1 MSKAADLLQEYI
13 DRLDTI
19 AAGEPVVEQADDR
32 EYLNGLL
39 DQLEDALNNAVDIAS
54 QLGRSSELRGVINA
68 YTRPWLE
75 AWASDR
81 NQMGSVPNLRSRL
94 EEDDEDYED

>member
-1 MSKAADLLQEYI
+1 MKELKEFVEMMDAIE
-13 DRLDTI
+13 
-19 AAGEPVVEQADDR
+19 AGQAVTEQTDDR
-32 EYLNGLL
+32 EYLYSLL
-39 DQLEDALNNAVDIAS
+39 DQLEDALSNAVDIAS
-54 QLGRSSELRGVINA
+54 QLGRSSELRGLINA

-94 EEDDEDYED
+94 EEDDDYEN

>member
-1 MSKAADLLQEYI
+1 MKELKEFVEMMDAIE
-13 DRLDTI
+13 
-19 AAGEPVVEQADDR
+19 AGQPVTEQTDDR
-32 EYLNGLL
+32 EYLYSLL
-39 DQLEDALNNAVDIAS
+39 DQLEDALSNAVDIAS

-94 EEDDEDYED
+94 EEDDDDYEN